1 MKRYL
6 SLWLPDWPLDRL
18 RRLRS
23 LSPRPDKPAPFVLT
37 EPSAN
42 GRVIAAANTTAREG
56 GLEPGLKLADA
67 RARVPK
73 LRVEEIDRAADGD
86 ALRAL
91 AGWMVRFSPLVSLD
105 GNDALMLETTGVDHL
120 FGGEAALVQ
129 ALSLRLTQ
137 TGYTNQLGLAGTP
150 GAAFALARAA
160 PGILPE
166 GAEREG
172 LAGLPVTSLRLSAQA
187 VTLLRRFGLT
197 RIGELYGIDRKAL
210 ARRFHSQQAAEDVC
224 MRLDQALGLRVEP
237 LRPLYPPPAYSARLP
252 CPEPLM
258 SAEGIAE
265 GLRQLMTRLC
275 ADLSA
280 AGQGARVFRFHAFR
294 SDGVVSQVDVA
305 AARPVS
311 APEHVLRLFAEK
323 IACIDPGFGI
333 DLLILE
339 ARRTDPLAR
348 SSMALSGD
356 LAAYDTDEAALA
368 VLADRIT
375 ARLGEATVCITRR
388 SPSHLPG
395 RAEQTETY
403 TGSLPEG
410 AASSPVAG
418 PRPVRMLAY
427 PERVEVLAEV
437 PDGPPL
443 RFVWR
448 RILRTVLRADGPE
461 RISPEWWQ
469 HLPAAGSEPG
479 ASLPR
484 TRDYYRVEDSEGRR
498 YWVYRE
504 GLYGDGRGA
513 APEWFVQ
520 GFFA

>member
-1 MKRYL
+1 M
-6 SLWLPDWPLDRL
+6 
-18 RRLRS
+18 
-23 LSPRPDKPAPFVLT
+23 
-37 EPSAN
+37 
-42 GRVIAAANTTAREG
+42 IAAANTAARAFG
-56 GLEPGLKLADA
+56 IGPGLKLADA

-73 LRVEEIDRAADGD
+73 LKVEEIDRLADAS

-91 AGWMVRFSPLVSLD
+91 AGWMVRFSPLIALD
-105 GNDALMLETTGVDHL
+105 EDDALMLEITGVGHL
-120 FGGEAALVQ
+120 FGGEAALAQ
-129 ALSLRLTQ
+129 ILSARLTQ
-137 TGYTNQLGLAGTP
+137 AGYAHQIGIAGTP
-150 GAAFALARAA
+150 GAAFALAHAA

-172 LAGLPVTSLRLSAQA
+172 LAPLPVTALRVSAEA

-210 ARRFHSQQAAEDVC
+210 ARRFHSQQAAEAVC
-224 MRLDQALGLRVEP
+224 MRLDQALGLRFEP
-237 LRPLYPPPAYSARLP
+237 LRPLHPPPDYSTRLS

-265 GLRQLMTRLC
+265 GLRQLTISLC

-280 AGQGARVFRFHAFR
+280 AGKGARVFRFHAFR
-294 SDGVVSQVDVA
+294 SDGTVSQVWVS
-305 AARPVS
+305 AARAAS
-311 APEHVLRLFAEK
+311 APTHVLRLFREK
-323 IACIDPGFGI
+323 VAFIDPGFGI
-333 DLLILE
+333 DLLLLE
-339 ARRTDPLAR
+339 ARRTDPVAH

-356 LAAYDTDEAALA
+356 LSAHDTDEAALA
-368 VLADRIT
+368 ALADRIT
-375 ARLGEATVCITRR
+375 ARLGEDAVSVTRR
-388 SPSHLPG
+388 NPSHLPG
-395 RAEQTETY
+395 RAEQVEPY
-403 TGSLPEG
+403 AGRLPLVE
-410 AASSPVAG
+410 AFSPVAG
-418 PRPVRMLAY
+418 PRPVRMLPH
-427 PERVEVLAEV
+427 PERVAVLAEV

-448 RILRTVLRADGPE
+448 RISRNVVRADGPE
-461 RISPEWWQ
+461 RVSPEWWH
-469 HLPAAGSEPG
+469 HLPATGAGLG

-484 TRDYYRVEDSEGRR
+484 SRDYYRVEDSEGRR

>member
-1 MKRYL
+1 M
-6 SLWLPDWPLDRL
+6 
-18 RRLRS
+18 
-23 LSPRPDKPAPFVLT
+23 
-37 EPSAN
+37 
-42 GRVIAAANTTAREG
+42 IAAANTTARAL
-56 GLEPGLKLADA
+56 GLGPGLKLTDA

-73 LRVEEIDRAADGD
+73 LRVEEIDRPADAD
-86 ALRAL
+86 ALKAL
-91 AGWMVRFSPLVSLD
+91 AGWMVRFSPLVALD
-105 GNDALMLETTGVDHL
+105 EDDALMLETTGVGHL
-120 FGGEAALVQ
+120 FGGEAVLAQ
-129 ALSLRLTQ
+129 ALSSRLTQ
-137 TGYTNQLGLAGTP
+137 AGYTHQIGIAGTP

-172 LAGLPVTSLRLSAQA
+172 LAGLPVTSLRLSVEA

-210 ARRFHSQQAAEDVC
+210 ARRFHSQQAAEAVC
-224 MRLDQALGLRVEP
+224 TRLDQALGLRVEP
-237 LRPLYPPPAYSARLP
+237 LRPLHPPPDYCVRLS

-258 SAEGIAE
+258 NAEGIAE
-265 GLRQLMTRLC
+265 GLRQLTESLC

-294 SDGVVSQVDVA
+294 SDGTVSQVEVS
-305 AARPVS
+305 AARAAS
-311 APEHVLRLFAEK
+311 APAHVLRLFREK
-323 IACIDPGFGI
+323 IAFIDPGFGV
-333 DLLILE
+333 DLMLLD
-339 ARRTDPLAR
+339 ARRTDPVAR
-348 SSMALSGD
+348 SSLSLSGD
-356 LAAYDTDEAALA
+356 LAAQDTDEAALA
-368 VLADRIT
+368 ALADRIT
-375 ARLGEATVCITRR
+375 ARLGEAAVSLTRR
-388 SPSHLPG
+388 NPSHLPG
-395 RAEQTETY
+395 RAEQAEPY
-403 TGSLPEG
+403 AGNLPAVE
-410 AASSPVAG
+410 AFSPVAG
-418 PRPVRMLAY
+418 PRPVRMLPH

-448 RILRTVLRADGPE
+448 RIARNVMRADGPE

-469 HLPAAGSEPG
+469 HLPAAGSGPG
-479 ASLPR
+479 KSLPR